1 MPNILI
7 IIFFFL
13 LGAATV
19 LVGLIF
25 LPKLID
31 KYFKSGK
38 KTYEIVFR
46 VDFYSP
52 GSMFSPS
59 KGQLIKSQPIT
70 VMVRAVNE
78 QGALHLLDDIIKEE
92 VKAELVRIKEI
103 KDK

>member
-1 MPNILI
+1 MPLLQLI
-7 IIFFFL
+7 FAFL
-13 LGAATV
+13 LGAAVV
-19 LVGLIF
+19 LIGLIF
-25 LPKLID
+25 LPKIVD
-31 KYFKSGK
+31 RYFKSGK

-78 QGALHLLDDIIKEE
+78 QDALHMLDDIIKEE
-92 VKAELVRIKEI
+92 VKAELVRIKEV
-103 KDK
+103 KQT